1 MRWRQSPEHCTI
13 ACTAPRWPSGTGA
26 RAGPKETMAL
36 CDLRV
41 TQDPS
46 PRRET
51 RQYFQTMINAQ
62 SAGHHGEVERFQLR
76 RGEMYR
82 ISYTVRTPQQRRVTR
97 SLAIYAGSSKR
108 RLWDGREAVC
118 FEFQRPHGRPLSLLR
133 GQIVEARP
141 GDLERSR
148 STGACRGGRCNGA
161 RCRAAL
167 PHEVHGRHLRGQ
179 LARPVSSP
187 SVEALRDSRSLRPRR
202 SNR

>member
-1 MRWRQSPEHCTI
+1 
-13 ACTAPRWPSGTGA
+13 
-26 RAGPKETMAL
+26 MAL
-36 CDLRV
+36 CDPRV

-46 PRRET
+46 PLRES
-51 RQYFQTMINAQ
+51 RQYFQTMMNAQ

-141 GDLERSR
+141 ATLND
-148 STGACRGGRCNGA
+148 
-161 RCRAAL
+161 
-167 PHEVHGRHLRGQ
+167 RGQ
-179 LARPVSSP
+179 LVLVEEAVQRRPLP
-187 SVEALRDSRSLRPRR
+187 RSLATRGAWSPPPW
-202 SNR
+202 SAG

>member
-1 MRWRQSPEHCTI
+1 
-13 ACTAPRWPSGTGA
+13 
-26 RAGPKETMAL
+26 MAL

-46 PRRET
+46 PSLET

-82 ISYTVRTPQQRRVTR
+82 ISYTVRTPHQRRVTR
-97 SLAIYAGSSKR
+97 SLAVYAGSSKR

-141 GDLERSR
+141 ATLND
-148 STGACRGGRCNGA
+148 
-161 RCRAAL
+161 
-167 PHEVHGRHLRGQ
+167 RGQ
-179 LARPVSSP
+179 LVLVEEAGQRRPLP
-187 SVEALRDSRSLRPRR
+187 RSLSTRGAWSPPPW
-202 SNR
+202 SAG

>member
-1 MRWRQSPEHCTI
+1 
-13 ACTAPRWPSGTGA
+13 
-26 RAGPKETMAL
+26 MAV

-41 TQDPS
+41 TRDPS
-46 PRRET
+46 PRDES

-97 SLAIYAGSSKR
+97 SLAVYAGSSKR

-141 GDLERSR
+141 ATLND
-148 STGACRGGRCNGA
+148 
-161 RCRAAL
+161 
-167 PHEVHGRHLRGQ
+167 RGQ
-179 LARPVSSP
+179 LVLVDESGQQRRPLPRSVATRGAWSP
-187 SVEALRDSRSLRPRR
+187 PPWSAG
-202 SNR
+202 